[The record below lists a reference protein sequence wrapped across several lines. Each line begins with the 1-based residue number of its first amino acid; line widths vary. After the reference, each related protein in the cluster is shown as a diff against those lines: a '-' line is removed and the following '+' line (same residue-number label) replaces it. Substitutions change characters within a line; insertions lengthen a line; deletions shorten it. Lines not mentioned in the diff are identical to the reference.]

1 MKNVNSQ
8 PNIAVF
14 SAAIDSENK
23 IIQIL
28 HRNGQKKNW
37 RELSSSGQEPTFK
50 TIEKVCFRMRV
61 KARADSRQMQIPAKW
76 TRADQSVHAQSY
88 HSICRSYTPD
98 GQQDTCLQKFSKLSI
113 MLTSPA
119 FPYALAEV
127 KIEPSA
133 ISTGN

>member
-1 MKNVNSQ
+1 MLSSNL
-8 PNIAVF
+8 
-14 SAAIDSENK
+14 ENK
-23 IIQIL
+23 IIKIMVPS
-28 HRNGQKKNW
+28 KP
-37 RELSSSGQEPTFK
+37 QEPTFNNDFYHLYGILK
-50 TIEKVCFRMRV
+50 TIEKVYFRMRV
-61 KARADSRQMQIPAKW
+61 KARAGSRQMQIPAKW

-98 GQQDTCLQKFSKLSI
+98 GKQDTSIQKFFKLSI

-119 FPYALAEV
+119 VPHALAAV